1 MQLVT
6 ASGSLAGGVLGSII
20 GELFEK
26 ECIAFITGG
35 FLYFSVN
42 GLLGE
47 LKKVES
53 LLQLFYCSLSMS
65 FGLYFMYVFALY

>member
-1 MQLVT
+1 MVT
-6 ASGSLAGGVLGSII
+6 ASGSLAGGVIGSII

-53 LLQLFYCSLSMS
+53 LL
-65 FGLYFMYVFALY
+65 

>member
-1 MQLVT
+1 MT
-6 ASGSLAGGVLGSII
+6 ASGSLAGGVIGSII